1 MRACVLVAPTVGA
14 GPRERLNA
22 ALARVSDAHGMVVE
36 VLDLPAA
43 DHLADEIRAIL
54 DRGVECVVAAGGDG
68 TVAAV
73 AQVLVGGG
81 VPLGIVPMGTGNL
94 VARELGIPLEVE
106 RAAERLACP
115 SSFRRL
121 DVMRINGRIYLL
133 NAGVG
138 VNAEVIDR
146 TSRRGKTLFGVSAYV
161 GTAVWKVLQARPHRL
176 EIVIDGVSMVYDA
189 TDVLISNCGI
199 LARGLYP
206 NGPDIRADDGR
217 LDVCV
222 VCMKRPLEYPWSYVM
237 RLLRMRN
244 VNRVLHEHAAACAVT
259 VRSARPLVV
268 QADGDIIGSTPV
280 TVEILPHALSVIVP

>member
-1 MRACVLVAPTVGA
+1 M
-14 GPRERLNA
+14 NA
-22 ALARVSDAHGMVVE
+22 ALARVSDAHGMAVE

-133 NAGVG
+133 NAGMG

-161 GTAVWKVLQARPHRL
+161 GTAVWKVLQA
-176 EIVIDGVSMVYDA
+176 
-189 TDVLISNCGI
+189 
-199 LARGLYP
+199 
-206 NGPDIRADDGR
+206 GR
-217 LDVCV
+217 TGW
-222 VCMKRPLEYPWSYVM
+222 KS
-237 RLLRMRN
+237 
-244 VNRVLHEHAAACAVT
+244 
-259 VRSARPLVV
+259 
-268 QADGDIIGSTPV
+268 
-280 TVEILPHALSVIVP
+280 

>member
-1 MRACVLVAPTVGA
+1 VLVAPTVSV
-14 GPRERLNA
+14 GPRERLRA
-22 ALARVSDAHGMVVE
+22 ALARASDTRGIAVE

-43 DHLADEIRAIL
+43 DRLAEVIGELLA
-54 DRGVECVVAAGGDG
+54 RGAECVAAAGGDG

-73 AQVLVGGG
+73 AQVLAGGG
-81 VPLGIVPMGTGNL
+81 VPLGIVPLGTGNL
-94 VARELGIPLEVE
+94 VARELGIPLEAE
-106 RAAERLACP
+106 RAAELLAGP
-115 SSFRRL
+115 STRRRL
-121 DVMRINGRIYLL
+121 DVMRINGRIHLL

-138 VNAEVIDR
+138 INAEVIDR
-146 TSRRGKTLFGVSAYV
+146 TSRLGKNLFGVSAYV
-161 GTAVWKVLQARPHRL
+161 GTAVWKVMQARPQRM
-176 EIVIDGVSMVYDA
+176 EIVIDGVAAVYDA

-237 RLLRMRN
+237 RLLRPRN
-244 VNRVLHEHAAACAVT
+244 VNRVLHERAAACAVT
-259 VRSARPLVV
+259 VRSARPLAV
-268 QADGDIIGSTPV
+268 QADGDIIGVTPV